1 MKIMQTGD
9 SNIDVNAF
17 NTLKEELKQLKINK
31 KKKNKQTNHCLAK
44 VVGIISN
51 STQVE
56 TLHDVIIVKNELIK
70 SLQET
75 IEYLKAQR

>member
-17 NTLKEELKQLKINK
+17 NTLKEELKQLKIN